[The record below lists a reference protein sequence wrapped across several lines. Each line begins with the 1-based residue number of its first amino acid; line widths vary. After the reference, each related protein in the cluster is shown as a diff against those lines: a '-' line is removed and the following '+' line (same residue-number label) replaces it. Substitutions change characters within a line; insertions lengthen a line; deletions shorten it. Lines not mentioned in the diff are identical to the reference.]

1 MKIEIWSDFVCPF
14 CYIGKRRFEQG
25 LNNFEHKDEVEIVFK
40 SFELMPHFGKD
51 LGKSIHQVISD
62 EKGIPIEQAKSMHA
76 QLTAQANELG
86 LDYQFDTMIPT
97 NTLNAHRMTHFA
109 AKSGKMVEMSE
120 RIFKAYFVE
129 SKHIGDFDT
138 LASLAEEVG
147 LDREQALQMLNS
159 DQFTAE
165 VKADEQE
172 AANIGVQGVPFFVI
186 NRKYAVS
193 GAQPPHVFTE
203 VLNQVWEETKAE
215 SPLIMKSDGS
225 NTCTDESC
233 DI

>member
-25 LNNFEHKDEVEIVFK
+25 LHNFEHRNEVEIIFK
-40 SFELMPHFGKD
+40 SYELMPHFGKD

-76 QLTAQANELG
+76 ELTRQANELG

-97 NTLNAHRMTHFA
+97 NTFNAHRMTHFA
-109 AKSGKMVEMSE
+109 AQHGKMVEMSE
-120 RIFKAYFVE
+120 RIFKAYFEE
-129 SKHIGDFDT
+129 SLHIGDFDT
-138 LASLAEEVG
+138 LASLAEEIG
-147 LDREQALQMLNS
+147 LDREEVLQMLNS
-159 DQFTAE
+159 EQFSQE

-172 AANIGVQGVPFFVI
+172 AVNLGVQGVPFFVI

-193 GAQPPHVFTE
+193 GAQPPHVFTD
-203 VLNQVWEETKAE
+203 VLNQIWNESQAE
-215 SPLIMKSDGS
+215 SPLIMKSDDS
-225 NTCTDESC
+225 HTCTDESC